1 MKAVKV
7 KSVPDIALFIPSFT
21 GGGAER
27 VMVLLANGF
36 AQRGLAVQLVV
47 LSEKG
52 PYRELLDPAV
62 ELIVLPG
69 RRMAFAPLT
78 LARYLRQHKPPVLL
92 ATLNYANVAA
102 VFAKKLAGVSTRV
115 WLKQA
120 NHLST
125 TLALSK
131 GAKARL
137 LSLLIGWAYRRA
149 DGVVA
154 VSGNVAED
162 LMVNWGLEHVSVIHN
177 PAYDPEHAV
186 LAAQPVEYPASG
198 WEAYPEI
205 IAVGRLVPQ
214 KDYPTLLR
222 AFREVVR
229 EKGQARLVILGEGA
243 LLPELKSQAKALG
256 IEEYVWFAG
265 FVENPFAY
273 IKRASVFALCS
284 VSEGFGNVLV
294 EAMGLGVPV
303 VSTNCSGGPAE
314 ILENG
319 KWGQL
324 VPIADVKALAQ
335 ALITVLDGKGIDGR
349 ERALDFSLNAVL
361 DQYQALLLPEQQ
373 DVQTKRGSL

>member
-1 MKAVKV
+1 MKAARAER
-7 KSVPDIALFIPSFT
+7 VPDIALFIPSFT

-27 VMVLLANGF
+27 VIVLLANGF
-36 AQRGLAVQLVV
+36 AQRGLAVHLLV

-52 PYRELLDPAV
+52 PYRELVDPAV

-102 VFAKKLAGVSTRV
+102 ALAKKLAGVSTRV

-162 LMVNWGLEHVSVIHN
+162 LMANWGLEHVSVIHN
-177 PAYDPEHAV
+177 PAYDPEDAV
-186 LAAQPVEYPASG
+186 LAT
-198 WEAYPEI
+198 
-205 IAVGRLVPQ
+205 GRVPS
-214 KDYPTLLR
+214 
-222 AFREVVR
+222 FR
-229 EKGQARLVILGEGA
+229 LGG
-243 LLPELKSQAKALG
+243 LP
-256 IEEYVWFAG
+256 
-265 FVENPFAY
+265 
-273 IKRASVFALCS
+273 
-284 VSEGFGNVLV
+284 
-294 EAMGLGVPV
+294 
-303 VSTNCSGGPAE
+303 
-314 ILENG
+314 
-319 KWGQL
+319 
-324 VPIADVKALAQ
+324 
-335 ALITVLDGKGIDGR
+335 
-349 ERALDFSLNAVL
+349 
-361 DQYQALLLPEQQ
+361 
-373 DVQTKRGSL
+373 

>member
-1 MKAVKV
+1 M
-7 KSVPDIALFIPSFT
+7 PF
-21 GGGAER
+21 
-27 VMVLLANGF
+27 
-36 AQRGLAVQLVV
+36 
-47 LSEKG
+47 
-52 PYRELLDPAV
+52 
-62 ELIVLPG
+62 
-69 RRMAFAPLT
+69 
-78 LARYLRQHKPPVLL
+78 
-92 ATLNYANVAA
+92 
-102 VFAKKLAGVSTRV
+102 
-115 WLKQA
+115 W
-120 NHLST
+120 
-125 TLALSK
+125 
-131 GAKARL
+131 
-137 LSLLIGWAYRRA
+137 
-149 DGVVA
+149 
-154 VSGNVAED
+154 
-162 LMVNWGLEHVSVIHN
+162 
-177 PAYDPEHAV
+177 
-186 LAAQPVEYPASG
+186 QPVEYPASG
-198 WEAYPEI
+198 WEAYPKI

-222 AFREVVR
+222 AFREVVL

-273 IKRASVFALCS
+273 IKRASVFVLSS

-335 ALITVLDGKGIDGR
+335 ALNAVLDGKGIDGR